1 MSNEVLCAV
10 IIFKV
15 SSHFVQVI
23 IGRHFN
29 LVSVPDPLRLSGQR
43 RERSGL
49 KPINYSLLAFSLR
62 NFAKLRK
69 EALFLSF
76 LWSVISV
83 ALGVFSHQ
91 NSRENDCTHTAW
103 VLLWRDRQIIFN
115 PHCSYGDL
123 RTNFITKLQSVKNCE
138 KKFIR
143 SLKRLHGITVCK
155 SYVRQI
161 IGILII
167 AMWKPPP
174 TLGGFQWNYC
184 WYGWL
189 IRKLNLKNLLFTW
202 FC

>member
-91 NSRENDCTHTAW
+91 NSRENDCTRTAW

-138 KKFIR
+138 KKIHTIIKKVTWHN
-143 SLKRLHGITVCK
+143 SLQIVRTTNNWH
-155 SYVRQI
+155 SYCYVET
-161 IGILII
+161 
-167 AMWKPPP
+167 P
-174 TLGGFQWNYC
+174 THLRWFSME
-184 WYGWL
+184 
-189 IRKLNLKNLLFTW
+189 LLLV
-202 FC
+202 

>member
-1 MSNEVLCAV
+1 MRVFYHRSSMQLNEPKVKSCKMTNQTNSCQFLTKARFRVKVDLYTRYHQIKDKKSFLLSNLGCVSNEVLCAV

-83 ALGVFSHQ
+83 AFGVFSHQ

-103 VLLWRDRQIIFN
+103 VLL
-115 PHCSYGDL
+115 
-123 RTNFITKLQSVKNCE
+123 
-138 KKFIR
+138 
-143 SLKRLHGITVCK
+143 
-155 SYVRQI
+155 
-161 IGILII
+161 
-167 AMWKPPP
+167 
-174 TLGGFQWNYC
+174 
-184 WYGWL
+184 
-189 IRKLNLKNLLFTW
+189 
-202 FC
+202 

>member
-69 EALFLSF
+69 EALFFIL
-76 LWSVISV
+76 LMVSV

-91 NSRENDCTHTAW
+91 NSRENDCTRTA
-103 VLLWRDRQIIFN
+103 
-115 PHCSYGDL
+115 
-123 RTNFITKLQSVKNCE
+123 
-138 KKFIR
+138 
-143 SLKRLHGITVCK
+143 
-155 SYVRQI
+155 
-161 IGILII
+161 
-167 AMWKPPP
+167 
-174 TLGGFQWNYC
+174 
-184 WYGWL
+184 
-189 IRKLNLKNLLFTW
+189 
-202 FC
+202 

>member
-1 MSNEVLCAV
+1 MSNKVLCAV

-69 EALFLSF
+69 DALFLSF

-103 VLLWRDRQIIFN
+103 VLLWRDRQIISILIV
-115 PHCSYGDL
+115 HMVICELILL
-123 RTNFITKLQSVKNCE
+123 RNCNQLKIVKKNFIW
-138 KKFIR
+138 

-161 IGILII
+161 IGILI

-184 WYGWL
+184 WYRWL
-189 IRKLNLKNLLFTW
+189 IRKLNLKNLLITW